1 MVQLCVSVSVTCNK
15 HACAEMKSLSN
26 RCVSVSPPQ
35 NGTDS
40 AASPLGMVQIP
51 RVCHPVS
58 PCVTLCRPVS
68 PCATLLTGVEEKE
81 VLTQGG
87 TG

>member
-1 MVQLCVSVSVTCNK
+1 MSVTCNK
-15 HACAEMKSLSN
+15 HACAEMKTLSN
-26 RCVSVSPPQ
+26 RCVSCVTPQ
-35 NGTDS
+35 NGMDA

-51 RVCHPVS
+51 GVCHPV
-58 PCVTLCRPVS
+58 P

-81 VLTQGG
+81 VPTQGDTPD